1 MVIKKLKSCLHHKS
15 IYCAGSDA
23 IYANSGRLLFRAS
36 TLSTHRSTDPPN
48 HRTHDS
54 KDLWATAHCIRDLM
68 VACWRYSADDISIMG
83 LHCRQTHYKP
93 AIRGNTGDWT
103 TQTVRPKHWF
113 SQFTRIFAQN
123 ILTMT

>member
-1 MVIKKLKSCLHHKS
+1 
-15 IYCAGSDA
+15 
-23 IYANSGRLLFRAS
+23 
-36 TLSTHRSTDPPN
+36 
-48 HRTHDS
+48 
-54 KDLWATAHCIRDLM
+54 M

-103 TQTVRPKHWF
+103 TQTVRPKHWS

-123 ILTMT
+123 ILTMKLSSATHFRHDETKTGKRQGCEFALVAKVKADNNQNNVLQIAAGGKVQ